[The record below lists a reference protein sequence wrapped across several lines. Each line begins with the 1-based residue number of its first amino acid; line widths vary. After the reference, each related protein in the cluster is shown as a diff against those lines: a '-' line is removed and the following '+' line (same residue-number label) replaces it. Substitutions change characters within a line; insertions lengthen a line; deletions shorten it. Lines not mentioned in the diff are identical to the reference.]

1 MTGIVSAA
9 LSGLLFLIASPAQAQ
24 PAWPAKPIRLIVPF
38 PAGGQLDVVV
48 RIIVEKVSPAL
59 GQPIIVENRTGAD
72 GKIGTEFV
80 AKSAP
85 DGYTWLGTSVPF
97 TTYVSL
103 NPQAG
108 YDPIRDFSAV
118 AMLGTSSF
126 VLVVPTSLPVKNL
139 KEFIAYAKARPGEL
153 SYGSAS
159 AGSIVHLSSELFQ
172 RATGT
177 RMVRI
182 PYQGMNTAVPD
193 LITGRTQFMSL
204 GAVLALPQISAGKL
218 RPLAVL
224 ESERLA
230 QFSDVP
236 SIVEEGYPDLTVS
249 TWFGLLVPA
258 HTPKDIVQ
266 RINAEV
272 MKAMHSPD
280 VLPRYQK
287 MGVDPV
293 KPHGPEVF
301 EAKIRSDVARWSTV
315 VKEAGIK
322 PD

>member
-9 LSGLLFLIASPAQAQ
+9 LSVLLFLTASLAPAQ
-24 PAWPAKPIRLIVPF
+24 PAWPVKPIRLIVPF

-48 RIIVEKVSPAL
+48 RIITDKLSPAL

-258 HTPKDIVQ
+258 NTPKEIVQ

>member
-48 RIIVEKVSPAL
+48 RIITEKVSTAL
-59 GQPIIVENRTGAD
+59 GQPIVVENRTGAD

>member
-59 GQPIIVENRTGAD
+59 GQPIVVENRTGAD

>member
-9 LSGLLFLIASPAQAQ
+9 LSVLLFLIASPAQAQ

-48 RIIVEKVSPAL
+48 RIITEKVSTAL
-59 GQPIIVENRTGAD
+59 GQPIVVENRTGAD

-126 VLVVPTSLPVKNL
+126 VLAVPASLPVKNL

>member
-9 LSGLLFLIASPAQAQ
+9 LSVLLFLIASPAQAQ